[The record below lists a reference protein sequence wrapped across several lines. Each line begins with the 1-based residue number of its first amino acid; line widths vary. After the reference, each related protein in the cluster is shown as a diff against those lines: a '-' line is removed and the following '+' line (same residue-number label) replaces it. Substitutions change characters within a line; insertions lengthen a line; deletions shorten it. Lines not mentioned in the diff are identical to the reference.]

1 MKTLLVAINAKYIHS
16 NLAVYTLRSYA
27 KNKGIDIEL
36 AEYTINNFAE
46 EIMADIYKKKPD
58 FIGFSCYI
66 WNIEY
71 VEAISRELKKV
82 LPNTHIWYGGPEVSY
97 NSEDYLVSH
106 NYVDGIMIGEGEE
119 TLCQL
124 IQYYRGIESDDLN
137 IRIDISQIQ
146 GIVTRIDGRVTNTG
160 VRPYMNMD
168 DVPFVY
174 NDLSEFE
181 NKIIY
186 YESSRGCPYS
196 CSYCMSSIDK
206 RVRFRSME
214 LVKKE
219 LQYFLDN
226 KVSQVKFVDR
236 TFNCNRERTKEI
248 WTYIKEHDNGVTNF
262 HFEVSADILTD
273 EEIDIMKD
281 MRPRLIQLEIGV
293 QSTNLDTIDAI
304 KRKMDFEQLSTIV
317 RKINDTKRVHQ
328 HLDLIAGLP
337 YEGMESFKKS
347 FNDVYGLEPEQLQ
360 LGFLKVLKGSLMH
373 REAKEYGIV
382 YKTNPVYEVLYTKW
396 LTYDEILELKQIE
409 EMVEVYYNSRQFENT
424 IKYLERFFETP
435 FHMYESFAKYYEDN
449 SLFDVKHS
457 RIARYNILIDMCNS
471 IFDNK
476 ANAINAKTSQNES
489 ITTNTNSS
497 ININASINTNASI
510 DTSINTNASINAY
523 VNIDTNINTNADI
536 INKNYNENK
545 GETFDRDV
553 LIQLLRHDLYLREK
567 MKTRPEWA
575 AMTDKLKK
583 QYNEFYKNEENIR
596 DILPN
601 YKEYDTK
608 QIARL
613 TNIEKYEI
621 DMITYMESGQIED
634 RTTYVLYDYL
644 DRNPINYQ
652 ATVYSIEIQ

>member
-1 MKTLLVAINAKYIHS
+1 MK
-16 NLAVYTLRSYA
+16 
-27 KNKGIDIEL
+27 
-36 AEYTINNFAE
+36 
-46 EIMADIYKKKPD
+46 
-58 FIGFSCYI
+58 
-66 WNIEY
+66 
-71 VEAISRELKKV
+71 
-82 LPNTHIWYGGPEVSY
+82 
-97 NSEDYLVSH
+97 
-106 NYVDGIMIGEGEE
+106 
-119 TLCQL
+119 
-124 IQYYRGIESDDLN
+124 
-137 IRIDISQIQ
+137 
-146 GIVTRIDGRVTNTG
+146 
-160 VRPYMNMD
+160 
-168 DVPFVY
+168 
-174 NDLSEFE
+174 
-181 NKIIY
+181 
-186 YESSRGCPYS
+186 
-196 CSYCMSSIDK
+196 
-206 RVRFRSME
+206 
-214 LVKKE
+214 
-219 LQYFLDN
+219 
-226 KVSQVKFVDR
+226 
-236 TFNCNRERTKEI
+236 
-248 WTYIKEHDNGVTNF
+248 
-262 HFEVSADILTD
+262 
-273 EEIDIMKD
+273 
-281 MRPRLIQLEIGV
+281 
-293 QSTNLDTIDAI
+293 
-304 KRKMDFEQLSTIV
+304 
-317 RKINDTKRVHQ
+317 
-328 HLDLIAGLP
+328 
-337 YEGMESFKKS
+337 SFKKS

-652 ATVYSIEIQ
+652 ATVYCIDINDN